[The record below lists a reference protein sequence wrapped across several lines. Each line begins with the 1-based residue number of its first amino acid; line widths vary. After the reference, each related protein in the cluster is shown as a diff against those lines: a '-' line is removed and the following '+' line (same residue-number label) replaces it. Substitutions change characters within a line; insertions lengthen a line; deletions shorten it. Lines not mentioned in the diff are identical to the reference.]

1 MALFPTSM
9 HVISV
14 NVLDLSSLVSWCQ
27 PFSSDSRKN
36 RTGNIVPDTEDCSR
50 KCCQRACRKICSR
63 KGNGKSAVLHSDF
76 NCDCCCLGIFNMKY
90 FCCQKAKSHTA
101 QIVDRHNNQYKHTAA
116 YNFSALMATIPEM
129 IITIDTTEISGSTSE
144 IFQFAFQR
152 VSGSKFQ
159 EVPGSGLLLPLR
171 SPLPRKTLPPRFL
184 PEYKPEAVS
193 SAERSKWKRSS
204 YQQKVPHRPLQ
215 YT

>member
-90 FCCQKAKSHTA
+90 FRSQKAKSHTA

-116 YNFSALMATIPEM
+116 YNFFCIDGYNSGNDHHDRYTGIR
-129 IITIDTTEISGSTSE
+129 ITFTTEITIAQKDTST
-144 IFQFAFQR
+144 Q
-152 VSGSKFQ
+152 
-159 EVPGSGLLLPLR
+159 VPAR
-171 SPLPRKTLPPRFL
+171 I
-184 PEYKPEAVS
+184 
-193 SAERSKWKRSS
+193 
-204 YQQKVPHRPLQ
+204 
-215 YT
+215 

>member
-116 YNFSALMATIPEM
+116 YNFFC
-129 IITIDTTEISGSTSE
+129 IDGYNSGNNHHDRYNGD
-144 IFQFAFQR
+144 QR
-152 VSGSKFQ
+152 QHF
-159 EVPGSGLLLPLR
+159 
-171 SPLPRKTLPPRFL
+171 
-184 PEYKPEAVS
+184 
-193 SAERSKWKRSS
+193 
-204 YQQKVPHRPLQ
+204 
-215 YT
+215 